1 MKLVMFLL
9 LIMSFSVHSECLDR
23 RHINVLNF
31 DWASSNILTA
41 IEVLIIEK
49 GFGCRVNSVSVTSD
63 SEFIVILEQGKTDIV
78 PEMWVSNYSD
88 DLIRLEKAK
97 LFQTL
102 RNIYPGAEEGWYI
115 PNYLLQKSPNL
126 KKVIDLGGY
135 SHIFKEGRATDKG
148 IFISCPAKW
157 KCTTINYN
165 LLAALNLHSE
175 FETIIPS
182 SEEALTALITEYYSQ
197 KKPFVFY
204 YWSPT
209 ALIGHLSL
217 TQLKMPIFNYRGH
230 VCNAK
235 LNCTSPYPGGYPI
248 TDVSSGVS
256 IKLAEDFPKIR
267 EFIGEVYIETYD
279 MSQLMALAERGE
291 YTPDEVAH
299 HFLKTKNAI
308 WYQWVPR
315 GVQIKLEQY
324 LKQN

>member
-1 MKLVMFLL
+1 MRLVAFLL
-9 LIMSFSVHSECLDR
+9 LVVSFSASSECSDR
-23 RHINVLNF
+23 RNINVLNF

-49 GFGCRVNSVSVTSD
+49 GFGCRVNSTGVSSD
-63 SEFIVILEQGKTDIV
+63 NEFIASIEKGNVDIV
-78 PEMWVSNYSD
+78 PEIWVSNYSD
-88 DLIRLEKAK
+88 DLIRLEKAD

-102 RNIYPGAEEGWYI
+102 RNIYPGAEEGWYV
-115 PNYLLQKSPNL
+115 PNYLLKESPNL
-126 KKVIDLGGY
+126 KKVTDLGGY
-135 SHIFKEGRATDKG
+135 SHIFKEGISTNKG
-148 IFISCPAKW
+148 VFISCPAKW

-175 FETIIPS
+175 FETVIPS
-182 SEEALTALITEYYSQ
+182 SEESLTDLIKEYYGQ

-209 ALIGHLSL
+209 ALIGHLSI

-256 IKLAEDFPKIR
+256 TKLDEDFPKIR
-267 EFIGEVYIETYD
+267 EFMGKVYIETYD
-279 MSQLMALAERGE
+279 MSRLMALSERGS
-291 YTPDEVAH
+291 YTTAEVAH
-299 HFLKTKNAI
+299 HFLKTKPEI

-315 GVQIKLEQY
+315 VVQIKLDQY
-324 LKQN
+324 LSKK